1 VFVAAVPKTGYQSIS
16 GLQSAT
22 TITERF
28 ENGSHVSTIQAEC
41 SDGVVHAE
49 VEEEAA

>member
-1 VFVAAVPKTGYQSIS
+1 VFVAAVPKTGYQRVS
-16 GLQSAT
+16 GLQTST
-22 TITERF
+22 TIEERF
-28 ENGSHVSTIQAEC
+28 ENGSHVSTIQVEC